1 MGLWAMSLP
10 VTLRGAL
17 WLCMSI
23 CVLLAHV
30 GVELRV
36 PLGPVKPHVRLQV
49 SVCVS
54 GACVSVSPERP
65 GCVCPVRG
73 VSVWWFVDVCVCVYL
88 RCACSSL
95 CLCGCELHVSLRAFV
110 CCVWSFYVHI
120 SIHVYVFAHMSVVL
134 CVWE

>member
-1 MGLWAMSLP
+1 MS
-10 VTLRGAL
+10 R
-17 WLCMSI
+17 

-30 GVELRV
+30 GEELRV

-49 SVCVS
+49 SVCV
-54 GACVSVSPERP
+54 GRM
-65 GCVCPVRG
+65 CVCKPGEAWMCLPGARHLCG
-73 VSVWWFVDVCVCVYL
+73 FCGCVCVYL
-88 RCACSSL
+88 RCARSSL
-95 CLCGCELHVSLRAFV
+95 CLCVCELHVSLRAFV